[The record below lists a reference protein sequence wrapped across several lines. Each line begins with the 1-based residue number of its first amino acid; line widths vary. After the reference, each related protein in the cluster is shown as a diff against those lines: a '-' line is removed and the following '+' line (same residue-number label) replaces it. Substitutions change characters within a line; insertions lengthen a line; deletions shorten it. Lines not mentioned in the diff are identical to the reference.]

1 MEIEKRSME
10 SDSHSAGNYNVHLY
24 TTILVALVCF
34 ILVLFSFI
42 FMVTSSHAA
51 DPNQMLDRMATITLT
66 GFINTATAISKPT
79 PTPTATNT
87 PTPTPT
93 ATKTPRPTPTATKTP
108 RRTPTPTATLSA
120 AVIPTATATG
130 VKATP
135 TVSTV
140 TASPSTGQ
148 TPTSVPGGSA
158 TTTTNN
164 TGNGTP
170 PAGQQG
176 SGLGIVF
183 FPLLIGALL
192 FMGIV
197 IVLGFLFLRKS
208 LLPPQPLRVNLPPSG
223 AQPWR
228 RVRTGSMDGSMNGNT
243 IIAGDPLQNS
253 GPTLILPLMTTNSSE
268 PATEKII
275 LGTRRGTRLVKLEE
289 TRQET

>member
-10 SDSHSAGNYNVHLY
+10 SGSHSAGNYNVHLY
-24 TTILVALVCF
+24 AKILVALVCC

-51 DPNQMLDRMATITLT
+51 ETNQMQDRMATITLT
-66 GFINTATAISKPT
+66 GFINTATATST
-79 PTPTATNT
+79 PTLTHTATNT
-87 PTPTPT
+87 PTPT
-93 ATKTPRPTPTATKTP
+93 ATRTP

-120 AVIPTATATG
+120 AATAIPTATATR
-130 VKATP
+130 VKATS
-135 TVSTV
+135 TVGTV
-140 TASPSTGQ
+140 TAGPTIGQ
-148 TPTSVPGGSA
+148 TPTSVPGGPA
-158 TTTTNN
+158 TTTPNN
-164 TGNGTP
+164 TVNGTP
-170 PAGQQG
+170 PSGQQG
-176 SGLGIVF
+176 SGLGMIS

-192 FMGIV
+192 FVSIV

-228 RVRTGSMDGSMNGNT
+228 RVRTGSMNGNT

-268 PATEKII
+268 PATEKIK
-275 LGTRRGTRLVKLEE
+275 LATRRGTRLVKLEE

>member
-1 MEIEKRSME
+1 ME

-24 TTILVALVCF
+24 TKILVALVCF

-66 GFINTATAISKPT
+66 GFINTAKATSTPT
-79 PTPTATNT
+79 PSPTATNT
-87 PTPTPT
+87 PT
-93 ATKTPRPTPTATKTP
+93 PTPTATKTP

-120 AVIPTATATG
+120 AVIPTATASR
-130 VKATP
+130 VKAT
-135 TVSTV
+135 STV
-140 TASPSTGQ
+140 GTVTVSPSTGQ
-148 TPTSVPGGSA
+148 TPTSVPGVSA

-197 IVLGFLFLRKS
+197 IVLGFLLLRKR

-228 RVRTGSMDGSMNGNT
+228 RVRTGSMNGYTN
-243 IIAGDPLQNS
+243 IAGDALQDS
-253 GPTLILPLMTTNSSE
+253 GPTLILPVTTNDSSE
-268 PATEKII
+268 PATEKIK
-275 LGTRRGTRLVKLEE
+275 LVARRGTRLVKLEE
-289 TRQET
+289 TRQEI

>member
-1 MEIEKRSME
+1 ME
-10 SDSHSAGNYNVHLY
+10 SGSHSAGNYNVHLY
-24 TTILVALVCF
+24 TKILVALVCF

-51 DPNQMLDRMATITLT
+51 DPHQMLDRMATITLT
-66 GFINTATAISKPT
+66 GFINTAKATSTPTPSPTATNTPT

-93 ATKTPRPTPTATKTP
+93 ETKPPRQTPTATATIAAAA
-108 RRTPTPTATLSA
+108 TA
-120 AVIPTATATG
+120 IPTATATR
-130 VKATP
+130 VKAT
-135 TVSTV
+135 STV
-140 TASPSTGQ
+140 GTVTSSPSTGQ
-148 TPTSVPGGSA
+148 TPTTVPGGSA

-197 IVLGFLFLRKS
+197 IVLGFLLLRKR

-228 RVRTGSMDGSMNGNT
+228 RVRTGSMNGYTN
-243 IIAGDPLQNS
+243 IAGDALQDS
-253 GPTLILPLMTTNSSE
+253 GPTLILPVMTNDSSE
-268 PATEKII
+268 PATEKIK
-275 LGTRRGTRLVKLEE
+275 LVARRGTRLVKLEE

>member
-1 MEIEKRSME
+1 MEIEKRIME
-10 SDSHSAGNYNVHLY
+10 SGSHSAGNYYVHLY
-24 TTILVALVCF
+24 AKILVALVCF

-51 DPNQMLDRMATITLT
+51 DNNHMQDRIATITLT
-66 GFINTATAISKPT
+66 RFINTTTATATST
-79 PTPTATNT
+79 PTPTATN
-87 PTPTPT
+87 
-93 ATKTPRPTPTATKTP
+93 TPRPTPTATKTP

-120 AVIPTATATG
+120 AATAIPTATATR
-130 VKATP
+130 VKATS
-135 TVSTV
+135 TVGTV
-140 TASPSTGQ
+140 TASPTTGQ

-197 IVLGFLFLRKS
+197 IVLGFLLLRKR

-228 RVRTGSMDGSMNGNT
+228 RVRTGSMNGSMNGNT

-253 GPTLILPLMTTNSSE
+253 GPTLILPLMTPNSSA
-268 PATEKII
+268 PATDKCR
-275 LGTRRGTRLVKLEE
+275 LGP
-289 TRQET
+289 

>member
-1 MEIEKRSME
+1 ME
-10 SDSHSAGNYNVHLY
+10 SGSHSAGNYNVHLY
-24 TTILVALVCF
+24 TKILVALVCF

-51 DPNQMLDRMATITLT
+51 DPHQMLDRMATITLT
-66 GFINTATAISKPT
+66 GFINTATATSTPT
-79 PTPTATNT
+79 LTPTATNT
-87 PTPTPT
+87 PTPT
-93 ATKTPRPTPTATKTP
+93 ATRTPRPTPTETKTP

-120 AVIPTATATG
+120 AATAIPTATATR
-130 VKATP
+130 VKANS
-135 TVSTV
+135 TVGTV
-140 TASPSTGQ
+140 TASPTIGQ

-176 SGLGIVF
+176 SGLGTVF

-197 IVLGFLFLRKS
+197 IVLGFLLLRKR

-228 RVRTGSMDGSMNGNT
+228 RVRTGSMDGNT
-243 IIAGDPLQNS
+243 NIAGDLLQNS
-253 GPTLILPLMTTNSSE
+253 GPTLILPVTTDSSE
-268 PATEKII
+268 SATEKIK
-275 LGTRRGTRLVKLEE
+275 LVTRRGTRLVKLEE
-289 TRQET
+289 TRQGT

>member
-10 SDSHSAGNYNVHLY
+10 SGSHSAGNYNVHLY
-24 TTILVALVCF
+24 AKILVALVCF

-51 DPNQMLDRMATITLT
+51 DTNHMQDRIATITLT
-66 GFINTATAISKPT
+66 RFINTTTATATST
-79 PTPTATNT
+79 PTPTATT
-87 PTPTPT
+87 
-93 ATKTPRPTPTATKTP
+93 TPRPTPTATKTP

-120 AVIPTATATG
+120 AATAIPTATATM
-130 VKATP
+130 VKATS
-135 TVSTV
+135 TVGTV
-140 TASPSTGQ
+140 TASPTIGQ
-148 TPTSVPGGSA
+148 TPTSVPGWSA

-170 PAGQQG
+170 PSGQQG
-176 SGLGIVF
+176 SGLGMVF

-228 RVRTGSMDGSMNGNT
+228 RVRTGSMNGSMNGNT

>member
-10 SDSHSAGNYNVHLY
+10 SGSHSAGNYNVHLY
-24 TTILVALVCF
+24 TKILVALVCF

-66 GFINTATAISKPT
+66 GFINTAT
-79 PTPTATNT
+79 
-87 PTPTPT
+87 
-93 ATKTPRPTPTATKTP
+93 
-108 RRTPTPTATLSA
+108 
-120 AVIPTATATG
+120 
-130 VKATP
+130 
-135 TVSTV
+135 
-140 TASPSTGQ
+140 
-148 TPTSVPGGSA
+148 
-158 TTTTNN
+158 TTTNN

-197 IVLGFLFLRKS
+197 IVLGFLLLRKR

-228 RVRTGSMDGSMNGNT
+228 RVRTGSMTGY
-243 IIAGDPLQNS
+243 
-253 GPTLILPLMTTNSSE
+253 TN
-268 PATEKII
+268 
-275 LGTRRGTRLVKLEE
+275 
-289 TRQET
+289 

>member
-10 SDSHSAGNYNVHLY
+10 SGSHSAGNYNVHLY
-24 TTILVALVCF
+24 AKILVALLCF

-51 DPNQMLDRMATITLT
+51 DPNQMQDRMATITITLT
-66 GFINTATAISKPT
+66 SFRNTATATSTPT

-93 ATKTPRPTPTATKTP
+93 ATRTPR
-108 RRTPTPTATLSA
+108 PTPTATLSA
-120 AVIPTATATG
+120 AATAIPTATATR
-130 VKATP
+130 VKATS
-135 TVSTV
+135 TVGTV
-140 TASPSTGQ
+140 TASPTIGQ

-170 PAGQQG
+170 PSGQQG

-192 FMGIV
+192 FVSIV

-228 RVRTGSMDGSMNGNT
+228 RVRTGSMNGNT
-243 IIAGDPLQNS
+243 NIAGDPLQNN
-253 GPTLILPLMTTNSSE
+253 GPTLILPVTTDSSE
-268 PATEKII
+268 PDTEKIK
-275 LGTRRGTRLVKLEE
+275 LVTRRGTRLVKLEE
-289 TRQET
+289 TRQGTKG